1 VVATG
6 LIQSLVPYGDAFF
19 LLASV
24 SPLLLPY
31 LLSFSPRFLALVV
44 LLFLLLYLSS
54 LFFFFFFF
62 LLLLLLPGRWCCP
75 CLSGGNQHKE

>member
-31 LLSFSPRFLALVV
+31 LLSFSPRFLALV
-44 LLFLLLYLSS
+44 LLLLLLYLSS

-62 LLLLLLPGRWCCP
+62 FFFLSLLPGRWCCS
-75 CLSGGNQHKE
+75 CLPGGNQHKE

>member
-24 SPLLLPY
+24 SPLLLPS
-31 LLSFSPRFLALVV
+31 LLSFSPRFLALV
-44 LLFLLLYLSS
+44 LLLLLYLSS

-62 LLLLLLPGRWCCP
+62 FFLSLLPGRWCCS
-75 CLSGGNQHKE
+75 CLPGGDQHKE

>member
-6 LIQSLVPYGDAFF
+6 LIQSLVPYGDALF

-31 LLSFSPRFLALVV
+31 LLSFSPRFLALV
-44 LLFLLLYLSS
+44 LLLLLLYLSS
-54 LFFFFFFF
+54 LFSFFFFFF
-62 LLLLLLPGRWCCP
+62 LLLLLSGRWCCS

>member
-24 SPLLLPY
+24 LPLLLPS
-31 LLSFSPRFLALVV
+31 LLSFTPRFLALV
-44 LLFLLLYLSS
+44 LLLLLLYLSS
-54 LFFFFFFF
+54 LFFFFF
-62 LLLLLLPGRWCCP
+62 LSLLPGRWCCS
-75 CLSGGNQHKE
+75 CLPGGNQHKE